1 MLNRIRNFNKMS
13 RMYINGSTTGYRR
26 TYCRHTRTP
35 TNSISRTFSEVIYSR
50 GHRYRQPNSEPGTS
64 IASHGRRP
72 VVPPTVQKPPVS
84 QDLQVEDID
93 FNVYNN
99 SKNHV
104 TDEYHISETAR
115 DLVVRRGQT
124 FDITIAFNKKYDPK
138 QDDLKLVFLAGE
150 NPSPPKGTRVTLI
163 LSDKDEEKEW
173 GAWIMKNED
182 KELTVR
188 INTPP
193 TCYVGIW
200 QLQVETIQKAD
211 NKKVIF
217 EYNHDQE
224 IYILFNPWCKD
235 DQVYQ
240 PDKQLLDEYILNETG
255 KIYTGNRKQINGK
268 KWNFGQ
274 FEENILDCAMCL
286 LDRNKLAWTVRGDP
300 VKVARKLS
308 AITNSQDDKGVL
320 VGNWSG
326 SYHGGKSPLDWVG
339 SVAILNEYF
348 KTKQPVRFGQCWVFS
363 GVLTTLCRALGIP
376 ARSVTNFASAHD
388 CDGSISIDSF
398 WSESG
403 EPIEELNS
411 DSVWNFHV
419 WNDVWMARP
428 DLPSGYG
435 GWQAIDATPQ
445 EASDGVYC
453 CGPASL
459 EAIKRGEV
467 NMPYD
472 TPFIFAEVNADRVNW
487 ELNEVDETH
496 NVGVERRSV
505 GMRISTK
512 LPKGRSGCI
521 EHFCYDIQREDVTGM
536 YKYEEGSNEER
547 AAVLQA
553 NQNSSKKG
561 LYDEGKKSD
570 VEFELVDKE
579 TVPFGNDFE
588 ILLKIKNT
596 SKEERTISGCISTS
610 SIHYTGV
617 PANKIKTVELNAENV
632 PAKSEKVI
640 SVKVT
645 FNEYLPQLVEQCHM
659 KMSCM
664 CRVLETKHTYV
675 HQDTFRLLK
684 PDILIKAPATG
695 KIGQLIKAN
704 VSFTNPLPCTLT
716 YCTLTVEGPGLQE
729 PSVLKQ
735 SIVESKQTFM
745 TTIEFLPRK
754 VGVKELVVAFNSREL
769 AMVEGSCEITVSA

>member
-1 MLNRIRNFNKMS
+1 MR
-13 RMYINGSTTGYRR
+13 RMYINGTTSGYKV
-26 TYCRHTRTP
+26 TYSRISRTP
-35 TNSISRTFSEVIYSR
+35 RNSISRTFSEIIYRR
-50 GHRYRQPNSEPGTS
+50 GNRYRQPNSEPETS
-64 IASHGRRP
+64 TTSHGRRSA
-72 VVPPTVQKPPVS
+72 VRTAVQHPPVS

-99 SKNHV
+99 SKDHV
-104 TDEYHISETAR
+104 TDEYHISETGR
-115 DLVVRRGQT
+115 DLVVRRGQP
-124 FDITIAFNKKYDPK
+124 FDITIAFNKDYDPK
-138 QDDLKLVFLAGE
+138 KDDLKLVFLAGD
-150 NPSPPKGTRVTLI
+150 NPTPPKGTRVTLI

-217 EYNHDQE
+217 EYTHDQD

-240 PDKQLLDEYILNETG
+240 PDRQLLDEYILNDTG

-274 FEENILDCAMCL
+274 FEENILDCAMML
-286 LDRNKLAWTVRGDP
+286 LDRNNLAWTVRGDP

-326 SYHGGKSPLDWVG
+326 SYHGGKSPLDWAG
-339 SVAILNEYF
+339 SVAILNEYY

-363 GVLTTLCRALGIP
+363 GVITTLCRALGIP

-428 DLPSGYG
+428 DLPPGYG

-459 EAIKRGEV
+459 HAIKRGEV

-472 TPFIFAEVNADRVNW
+472 TPFVFAEVNADRVNW
-487 ELNEVDETH
+487 ELNEVDETN
-496 NVGVERRSV
+496 NVGLERRSV

-512 LPKGRSGCI
+512 LPKGRTGCV
-521 EHFCYDIQREDVTGM
+521 EDFCYDIQREDVTRM
-536 YKYEEGSNEER
+536 YKHEEGSNEER

-553 NQNSSKKG
+553 NQSSTKQG
-561 LYDEGKKSD
+561 LYDEGKPSD

-579 TVPFGNDFE
+579 TVPLGNDFE
-588 ILLKIKNT
+588 ILLKIKNN
-596 SKEERTISGCISTS
+596 SDEERTISGCISTS

-617 PANKIKTVELNAENV
+617 PANKIKTVQVTEENV
-632 PAKSEKVI
+632 RAKSEKVI

-645 FNEYLPQLVEQCHM
+645 FNEYFPQLVEQCHM

-684 PDILIKAPATG
+684 PDITIKAPATG

-704 VSFTNPLPCTLT
+704 VSFTNPIPCTLT
-716 YCTLTVEGPGLQE
+716 NCSLTVEGPGLQE
-729 PSVLKQ
+729 PNVLKQ
-735 SIVESKQTFM
+735 SIVASKQTFM
-745 TTIEFLPRK
+745 ATIEFLPRK
-754 VGVKELVVAFNSREL
+754 AGVKELVVAFNSREL
-769 AMVEGSCEITVSA
+769 AMVEGSCEITISA

>member
-1 MLNRIRNFNKMS
+1 
-13 RMYINGSTTGYRR
+13 
-26 TYCRHTRTP
+26 
-35 TNSISRTFSEVIYSR
+35 
-50 GHRYRQPNSEPGTS
+50 
-64 IASHGRRP
+64 
-72 VVPPTVQKPPVS
+72 
-84 QDLQVEDID
+84 
-93 FNVYNN
+93 
-99 SKNHV
+99 
-104 TDEYHISETAR
+104 
-115 DLVVRRGQT
+115 
-124 FDITIAFNKKYDPK
+124 
-138 QDDLKLVFLAGE
+138 
-150 NPSPPKGTRVTLI
+150 
-163 LSDKDEEKEW
+163 
-173 GAWIMKNED
+173 
-182 KELTVR
+182 
-188 INTPP
+188 
-193 TCYVGIW
+193 
-200 QLQVETIQKAD
+200 
-211 NKKVIF
+211 
-217 EYNHDQE
+217 
-224 IYILFNPWCKD
+224 
-235 DQVYQ
+235 
-240 PDKQLLDEYILNETG
+240 
-255 KIYTGNRKQINGK
+255 
-268 KWNFGQ
+268 
-274 FEENILDCAMCL
+274 MCL

-459 EAIKRGEV
+459 EAIRRGEV

-521 EHFCYDIQREDVTGM
+521 EHFCYDIQREDVTQM

-561 LYDEGKKSD
+561 LYDEGKISD
-570 VEFELVDKE
+570 VEFELVDKD

-596 SKEERTISGCISTS
+596 SKEERTVSGCISTS
-610 SIHYTGV
+610 SMHYTGV
-617 PANKIKTVELNAENV
+617 PANKIKNVELNAKKV
-632 PAKSEKVI
+632 KAKSEKVI
-640 SVKVT
+640 SMKVT

-716 YCTLTVEGPGLQE
+716 HCTLTVEGPGLQE